1 MFSQA
6 LAHQAQ
12 QRSTASAP
20 ASPADYSPPIPG
32 TIQHFFKW
40 NPTPYA
46 RGDASASAS
55 LTSVNSSSSS
65 TADTG
70 PAATQAT
77 RLQAACKETD
87 LHMQK
92 VPPDPAAEAASSDGA
107 NCTCCVCSPL
117 LMSLE
122 RSHHSTLALTGF
134 AVHAIS
140 HTSLPLLPQQ
150 RNSLAFGPVLLHAC
164 FRNWNSFHRG
174 WVRCPLH

>member
-32 TIQHFFKW
+32 TIQLFFKW
-40 NPTPYA
+40 NPAPYA

-55 LTSVNSSSSS
+55 LTLVNSSSSS

-70 PAATQAT
+70 PAATRAT
-77 RLQAACKETD
+77 RQRAACKETD
-87 LHMQK
+87 LHTQK

-107 NCTCCVCSPL
+107 NRTCCVCSPL
-117 LMSLE
+117 LTSHE
-122 RSHHSTLALTGF
+122 RSHHSTLALMGF

-140 HTSLPLLPQQ
+140 HTSLPLLPQ
-150 RNSLAFGPVLLHAC
+150 RRKSLAFGPILLHARFGNRDS
-164 FRNWNSFHRG
+164 FRHG
-174 WVRCPLH
+174 WVRHPLH